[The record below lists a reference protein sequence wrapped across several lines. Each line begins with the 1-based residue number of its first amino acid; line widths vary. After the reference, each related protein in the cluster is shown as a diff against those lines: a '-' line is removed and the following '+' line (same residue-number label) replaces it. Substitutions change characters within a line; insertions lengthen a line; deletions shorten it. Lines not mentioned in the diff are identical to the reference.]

1 LKILVIDD
9 DPFACKILARQLE
22 LLGYEDVV
30 PHQVAR
36 LALETLERNLDAVGL
51 VFLDLQMPE
60 MDGVEFVRHLVRIQY
75 GGALILVSGEDSRV
89 VQAAERL
96 AKVHRLDILGALSK
110 PVVQSSLQE
119 VLESDLLRTSPASR
133 QLRQYEPARI
143 AQAIEHRE
151 LINHYQPKV
160 SMIDGTVV
168 GVEALV
174 RWRHPDDGLVF
185 PDEFIGVAEE
195 SDLIDALSFEVLH
208 SALEQVGVW
217 RKQSIDLQVAVNV
230 SMKNLHNLM
239 FPERV
244 IEAVEREGL
253 SPSQLVLEVTESR
266 LMVDAMMPLD
276 ILTRLRLKRV
286 GLAIDDFGT
295 GHSSLMQL
303 RDLPF
308 QELKIDRGFVHGA
321 HDSPVA
327 AAILKASL
335 EMAKQLRM
343 QSVAE
348 GIEDRSDWDYLRQH
362 DCAVGQGYF
371 IGRPMPPAKLE
382 EWLGAWAQRRAELY

>member
-22 LLGYEDVV
+22 LLGYEDVI
-30 PHQVAR
+30 PHQEAPV
-36 LALETLERNLDAVGL
+36 ALETLERNRDVVGL

-75 GGALILVSGEDSRV
+75 GGALVLVSGEDSRV

-96 AKVHRLDILGALSK
+96 AKAHRLDILGALSK
-110 PVVQSSLQE
+110 PVNQSSLQE

-143 AQAIEHRE
+143 AQAIEQRE

-160 SMIDGTVV
+160 SLIDGTVV
-168 GVEALV
+168 GVEVLV
-174 RWRHPDDGLVF
+174 RWRHPDDGLVY

-195 SDLIDALSFEVLH
+195 SDLIDALTFEVLR
-208 SALEQVGVW
+208 SALEQASAW
-217 RKQSIDLQVAVNV
+217 RKQGVDLQVAVNM
-230 SMKNLHNLM
+230 SMENLRSLAL
-239 FPERV
+239 PEKV
-244 IEAVEREGL
+244 LEAVEREGL
-253 SPSQLVLEVTESR
+253 PPAQLMLEVTESR
-266 LMVDAMMPLD
+266 LMVDAMAALD

-295 GHSSLMQL
+295 GHSSLTQL

-308 QELKIDRGFVHGA
+308 QELKVDRGFVHGA
-321 HDSPVA
+321 RDNPVA
-327 AAILKASL
+327 AAILRASL
-335 EMAKQLRM
+335 EMAKQLGM

-348 GIEDRSDWDYLRQH
+348 GIEDKSDWDYLRQH
-362 DCAVGQGYF
+362 DCDVGQGYF
-371 IGRPMPPAKLE
+371 IGRPMPSAKFE
-382 EWLGAWAQRRAELY
+382 EWLAAWAQRRAELY